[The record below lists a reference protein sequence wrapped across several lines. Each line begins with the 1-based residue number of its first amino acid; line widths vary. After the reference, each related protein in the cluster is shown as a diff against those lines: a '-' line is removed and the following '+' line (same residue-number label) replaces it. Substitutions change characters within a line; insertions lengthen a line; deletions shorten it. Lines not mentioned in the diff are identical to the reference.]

1 MLLNHC
7 QNSLLLWYLRRY
19 DLPTF
24 GNANFLVE
32 RIIHSFLIA
41 EKLQGNEQES
51 LHKQYPLP
59 VGQAFKVLHDRIN
72 FLLKNIENQKLINH
86 FNLNLNSSWNGY
98 SHNTVQNSVISWQV
112 DDSFVDSHFVSVK
125 SSSTVSAWR
134 FSGCDF

>member
-1 MLLNHC
+1 MPKKQIVIRLKWIEELENFLNHC

-72 FLLKNIENQKLINH
+72 FLLKNKSE
-86 FNLNLNSSWNGY
+86 FN
-98 SHNTVQNSVISWQV
+98 VVKISY
-112 DDSFVDSHFVSVK
+112 
-125 SSSTVSAWR
+125 
-134 FSGCDF
+134 